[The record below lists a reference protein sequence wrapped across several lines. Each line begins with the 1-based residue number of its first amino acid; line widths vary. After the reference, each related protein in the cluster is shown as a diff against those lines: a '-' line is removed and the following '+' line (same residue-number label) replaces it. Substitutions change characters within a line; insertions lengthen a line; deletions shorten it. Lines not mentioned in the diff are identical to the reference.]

1 MEDGTDRPVAY
12 ASRTLIVV
20 KKYSQIVK
28 EGLAIV
34 FGTKKFH
41 NNIFGRH
48 FTIMSNYK
56 LLSFLFSENNN
67 NS

>member
-12 ASRTLIVV
+12 ASRTLTVV
-20 KKYSQIVK
+20 KKIFSDS
-28 EGLAIV
+28 ERRMAIV

-41 NNIFGRH
+41 NNIFARR
-48 FTIMSNYK
+48 FTIKFNYK
-56 LLSFLFSENNN
+56 LLSFLFTENNK